1 MIKDQIGVSRKEN
14 KDEVSGKISETD
26 VGKLYTQ
33 LKNKKD
39 TTKKTT
45 FKEIALRNPDVKRW
59 YDNLSRAS
67 INTAEVRLR
76 RCNLTFRQHN
86 MSMMEAIQLAQKSN
100 KDACDFIQDHI
111 SWMESEGKAP
121 QYIKTT
127 VTALKSWYA
136 HFDIELKRKFLI
148 SNAESTPTLENE
160 RVPEE
165 EELTELFNR
174 ATLRQGAIMALMAK
188 AGLRPVSIASV
199 KADDGLKVQDFPDL
213 AVIKGVATFL
223 RYPPMIKVR
232 RTLSKTGKPFFT
244 FITDVGAKKILAYLN
259 DRILNGD
266 SLGPDDA
273 IIAPLSKYTHYR
285 GKNQGKKF
293 VCTTIVRRDVR
304 VAMRPRFDWRPYLLR
319 HYWRTQMII
328 AESRGCVSHSF
339 AEFWFGHTD
348 SDMSSRYST
357 SKGILPKALI
367 DEMRDSFKRCEE
379 FLDLE
384 KTENNPLAK
393 EKEQVKDNIE
403 KLTPEQLTAVQ
414 KLVSSF

>member
-1 MIKDQIGVSRKEN
+1 MIKSEIGVSHTGP
-14 KDEVSGKISETD
+14 KDEDSDNESD
-26 VGKLYTQ
+26 VGKMYTQ

-45 FKEIALRNPDVKRW
+45 FKEQTLRNPDVKRW
-59 YDNLSRAS
+59 YDNLERAS
-67 INTAEVRLR
+67 VNTADVRLR

-86 MSMMEAIQLAQKSN
+86 MSMMEAIQMAQKSN

-111 SWMESEGKAP
+111 TMMEQEGKAP

-160 RVPEE
+160 RVPDVDEI
-165 EELTELFNR
+165 TELFNR
-174 ATLRQGAIMALMAK
+174 ATLRQGAIMSLMAK
-188 AGLRPVSIASV
+188 AGLRPGSISSV
-199 KADDGLKVQDFPDL
+199 TADDGLKVKDFSDL
-213 AVIKGVATFL
+213 AVIKGVAVFL
-223 RYPPMIKVR
+223 RYPPMIIVR
-232 RTLSKTGKPFFT
+232 RNLSKTGKPFIT
-244 FITDVGAKKILAYLN
+244 FITDIGAKKILAYLN
-259 DRILNGD
+259 DRILQGD

-273 IIAPLSKYTHYR
+273 IIAPLTKYTFYR

-293 VCTTIVRRDVR
+293 VETSIIERDVR
-304 VAMRPRFDWRPYLLR
+304 TAMRPRFNWRPYLLR

-328 AESRGCVSHSF
+328 AESRGRVSHSF
-339 AEFWFGHTD
+339 AEFWFGHTG
-348 SDMSSRYST
+348 DMSARYST
-357 SKGILPKALI
+357 NKGMLPKALL

-384 KTENNPLAK
+384 KTENNPLMK
-393 EKEQVKDNIE
+393 EKEEVKENIE
-403 KLTPEQLTAVQ
+403 KLTPKQLLAVQ